1 MSTLE
6 IDLADIDI
14 ADPALWEARFPHEE
28 LRRLRSED
36 RVHWHPEPGG
46 NAGFWALTRHED
58 VVAVSRNAKLYLSG
72 HGSMLEELTPEQMDA
87 RRSLIETDGRAHTRL
102 RRIVSP
108 LFTPRAVE
116 AYEARARELAQELLD
131 AAIPLGEFDWVLE
144 VAQPLPIRVI
154 IGILGAPV
162 EDTDRLIEL
171 SNQMI
176 AVDDPDYA
184 PPPEMYR
191 EGMDPKML
199 PFGSPASLEV
209 FEYGRRLAD
218 LRRADP
224 RDDLV
229 TRLINAE
236 AEGERLSDEEYVNFF
251 QLLILA
257 GNETTRNSIS
267 HGMHAFIEHPDQ
279 LDRLAADPS
288 LMDSA
293 VEEVLRWASPVL
305 YMRRTAAA
313 DHELHGKAIR
323 AGDKLGLWYAS
334 SNYDEH
340 AFPDPYRFDIGRDP
354 NPHDAFGAGGVHFCL
369 GAWLA
374 RMEIRVLLEEVL
386 RRDLRLEQ
394 TGPVRRLRSNFVHG
408 VKSLPVRVVRGSA
421 LA

>member
-14 ADPALWEARFPHEE
+14 ADPSLWEQRIPHEE
-28 LRRLRSED
+28 FRRLRHED
-36 RVHWHPEPGG
+36 RVHWHPEPDG

-58 VVAVSRNAKLYLSG
+58 CVAVSRDARNYLSG

-87 RRSLIETDGRAHTRL
+87 RRSLIETDGRAHNRL

-108 LFTPRAVE
+108 LFTPRAVA
-116 AYEARARELAQELLD
+116 AYEARARELAQHHLD
-131 AAIPLGEFDWVLE
+131 EAIRLGRFDWVLA

-154 IGILGAPV
+154 IGILGAPI

-176 AVDDPDYA
+176 AIDDPDYA
-184 PPPEMYR
+184 PPAEMYR
-191 EGMDPKML
+191 EGVDPKML

-218 LRRADP
+218 ARRAAP
-224 RDDLV
+224 QDDLV
-229 TRLINAE
+229 TRLVE
-236 AEGERLSDEEYVNFF
+236 AEVDGERLTDDEYVNFF

-257 GNETTRNSIS
+257 GNETTRNSLS
-267 HGMHAFIEHPDQ
+267 HGMHALIEHPGE

-293 VEEVLRWASPVL
+293 VEEILRWASPVL
-305 YMRRTAAA
+305 YMRRTAAV
-313 DHELHGKAIR
+313 DHELHGKQVR
-323 AGDKLGLWYAS
+323 AGDKLALWYAS
-334 SNYDEH
+334 SNFDED
-340 AFPDPYRFDIGRDP
+340 AFPDPHRFDVGRTP
-354 NPHDAFGAGGVHFCL
+354 NAHDAFGAGGPHFCL

-374 RMEIRVLLEEVL
+374 RMEIRVVLEEVI
-386 RRDLRLEQ
+386 RRDLRLELD
-394 TGPVRRLRSNFVHG
+394 GPVRRLRSNFVHG
-408 VKSLPVRVVRGSA
+408 VKALPVRVVRGRA